1 MSGYVEAGYA
11 VVGVTLTLYGT
22 WVIRRSRSVAKAL
35 RPGQREP
42 SEEPRRWR

>member
-11 VVGVTLTLYGT
+11 LVGVTLTLYGT

-35 RPGQREP
+35 RPREGEP
-42 SEEPRRWR
+42 SEEARRWR